1 MKGIIQMTILEPLVH
16 LYQKL
21 RRCCR
26 HNNIKI
32 FFLYSFVLLAGHRRN
47 FFPLNFILLWW
58 QIPPPHTE
66 TCEVTHKQ
74 SSKQHPLAAQT
85 ANWKL
90 TWEILT
96 GKKKNTSHMTLNLL
110 LVLLNDCVIIHIRG
124 LHCKVP
130 CFYHIL
136 WQTMFDSRPASQV
149 RRRHSCNWH

>member
-32 FFLYSFVLLAGHRRN
+32 FFCSFVLLAGLWGN
-47 FFPLNFILLWW
+47 FFPLNFILLWE

-74 SSKQHPLAAQT
+74 SSKQHPSAAET

-96 GKKKNTSHMTLNLL
+96 GGKKNTSHMTVNLL
-110 LVLLNDCVIIHIRG
+110 LFLFNDCVIIHIKG
-124 LHCKVP
+124 LHCKVLW
-130 CFYHIL
+130 FYHIL
-136 WQTMFDSRPASQV
+136 WKTMFNSRPISQV
-149 RRRHSCNWH
+149 WRWHSPNQH